1 MIAARMANI
10 GHGGDRRSDQAAN
23 LPLVSQAGAA
33 ESLQVS
39 ERSIRTA
46 REVLDSGIP
55 ELIAECDAGKMPISI
70 AAKIARLEPAAQQ
83 EFMTGPPIDAP
94 ASLRPHPRP
103 EPAEAADYHDAARLS
118 LKVINVLDTGALVA
132 GAARGGRFFE
142 WQSHYTADDFRGAG
156 EWMIAFA
163 DRLEKR
169 RRRAAL

>member
-1 MIAARMANI
+1 MCN
-10 GHGGDRRSDQAAN
+10 
-23 LPLVSQAGAA
+23 
-33 ESLQVS
+33 
-39 ERSIRTA
+39 
-46 REVLDSGIP
+46 
-55 ELIAECDAGKMPISI
+55 AGKMPISI

-118 LKVINVLDTGALVA
+118 LKVINVLDTVRLLPEPREVA
-132 GAARGGRFFE
+132 NSFQ